1 MSNEKEDSILSEIL
15 TEWTPAVLWRSFIIV
30 LIYVIWQLIDT
41 NGDFNKVLLNT
52 GTVMPLSILLA
63 SLTLERRGF
72 AMFTELWVKR
82 RIAKAKAEGKAE
94 GKTKLQNLQSE
105 WEHWAKNGKDPE
117 KMPKLPKD
125 L

>member
-1 MSNEKEDSILSEIL
+1 MSDEKEDSILSEVL
-15 TEWTPAVLWRSFIIV
+15 AEWTPPVLWRSFAIV
-30 LIYVIWQLIDT
+30 LVYLIWQLIDT

-52 GTVMPLSILLA
+52 ATIMPLSILLA
-63 SLTLERRGF
+63 SLTLERKGF

-82 RIAKAKAEGKAE
+82 RLAKAKAEGKA
-94 GKTKLQNLQSE
+94 KLKNLQSE
-105 WEHWAKNGKDPE
+105 WEHWAKNGKDPR